1 MSGSLYVVSTPI
13 GNLDDLSRRALEVLG
28 QVDWVAAEDTR
39 HSQTLL
45 NHLGIKARLISCHD
59 HNEAERSPEL
69 VVRLRDGESG
79 ALISDAGTPLVSD
92 PGYRLVRAC
101 QDAGVAVVPVPGASA
116 LLAALAVSGQPS
128 DRFLFEGFV
137 PSKGAAREN
146 ALRRLAG
153 LEVTSVI
160 FEAPHRVVSLLE
172 SLAGLVDADREL
184 TLCRELTKRFEIGR
198 MRVLSKGLYNCNSWH
213 RDPEPRLHIP
223 VVSNPGSLFVVN
235 NHVTHLPADGSV
247 YFTDTRGYHMAMN
260 GGEHRRVTI
269 AQVESEAELRLG
281 ESPTPAHGCTD
292 LGFGGETDIDR
303 IAVGV
308 LVGDQIVQ
316 AHQRVRRSHRGQRRC
331 RIGFEIGVDVGAAE
345 GDDQ

>member
-69 VVRLRDGESG
+69 VARLSDGESG

-153 LEVTSVI
+153 LDVTSVI

-184 TLCRELTKRFEIGR
+184 TLCRELTKRFETVRRGPVAELLEWVR
-198 MRVLSKGLYNCNSWH
+198 GDKDQRRGELVLVLSPAARGKQLSEQDRALAKALLAELPVSRAARVLAAHTGLKRQELYNYLEGVNS
-213 RDPEPRLHIP
+213 
-223 VVSNPGSLFVVN
+223 
-235 NHVTHLPADGSV
+235 
-247 YFTDTRGYHMAMN
+247 
-260 GGEHRRVTI
+260 
-269 AQVESEAELRLG
+269 
-281 ESPTPAHGCTD
+281 
-292 LGFGGETDIDR
+292 
-303 IAVGV
+303 
-308 LVGDQIVQ
+308 
-316 AHQRVRRSHRGQRRC
+316 
-331 RIGFEIGVDVGAAE
+331 
-345 GDDQ
+345 

>member
-69 VVRLRDGESG
+69 VARLRDGESG

-153 LEVTSVI
+153 LDVTSVI

-184 TLCRELTKRFEIGR
+184 TLCRELTKRFETVRRGPVAELLEWVR
-198 MRVLSKGLYNCNSWH
+198 GDKDQRRGELVLVLS
-213 RDPEPRLHIP
+213 PAPR
-223 VVSNPGSLFVVN
+223 
-235 NHVTHLPADGSV
+235 
-247 YFTDTRGYHMAMN
+247 
-260 GGEHRRVTI
+260 GE
-269 AQVESEAELRLG
+269 QLSEQDRALAKALLAELPVSRAARILA
-281 ESPTPAHGCTD
+281 AHTGLKRQD
-292 LGFGGETDIDR
+292 LYAYLEE
-303 IAVGV
+303 VN
-308 LVGDQIVQ
+308 
-316 AHQRVRRSHRGQRRC
+316 S
-331 RIGFEIGVDVGAAE
+331 
-345 GDDQ
+345 

>member
-69 VVRLRDGESG
+69 VARLSDGESG

-153 LEVTSVI
+153 LDVTSVI

-184 TLCRELTKRFEIGR
+184 TLCRELTKRFETVRRGPVAELLEWVR
-198 MRVLSKGLYNCNSWH
+198 GDKDQRRGELVLVLSPAARGEQLSEQDRALAKALLAELPVSRAARVLAAHTGLKRQELYNYLEGVNS
-213 RDPEPRLHIP
+213 
-223 VVSNPGSLFVVN
+223 
-235 NHVTHLPADGSV
+235 
-247 YFTDTRGYHMAMN
+247 
-260 GGEHRRVTI
+260 
-269 AQVESEAELRLG
+269 
-281 ESPTPAHGCTD
+281 
-292 LGFGGETDIDR
+292 
-303 IAVGV
+303 
-308 LVGDQIVQ
+308 
-316 AHQRVRRSHRGQRRC
+316 
-331 RIGFEIGVDVGAAE
+331 
-345 GDDQ
+345 

>member
-69 VVRLRDGESG
+69 VARLSDGESG

-153 LEVTSVI
+153 LDVTSVI

-184 TLCRELTKRFEIGR
+184 TLCRELTKRFETVRRGPVAELLEWVR
-198 MRVLSKGLYNCNSWH
+198 GDKDQRRGELVLVLSPAARGEQLSEQDRALAKALLAELPVSRAARVLAAHTGLKRQELYTYLEEVNS
-213 RDPEPRLHIP
+213 
-223 VVSNPGSLFVVN
+223 
-235 NHVTHLPADGSV
+235 
-247 YFTDTRGYHMAMN
+247 
-260 GGEHRRVTI
+260 
-269 AQVESEAELRLG
+269 
-281 ESPTPAHGCTD
+281 
-292 LGFGGETDIDR
+292 
-303 IAVGV
+303 
-308 LVGDQIVQ
+308 
-316 AHQRVRRSHRGQRRC
+316 
-331 RIGFEIGVDVGAAE
+331 
-345 GDDQ
+345 

>member
-69 VVRLRDGESG
+69 VARLCDGESG

-184 TLCRELTKRFEIGR
+184 TLCRELTKRFETVRRGPVAELLDWVR
-198 MRVLSKGLYNCNSWH
+198 GDKDQRRGELVLVLSPAPRGEQLSERDRALAKALLAELPVSRAARVLAAHTGLKRQDLYNY
-213 RDPEPRLHIP
+213 L
-223 VVSNPGSLFVVN
+223 
-235 NHVTHLPADGSV
+235 
-247 YFTDTRGYHMAMN
+247 
-260 GGEHRRVTI
+260 
-269 AQVESEAELRLG
+269 EA
-281 ESPTPAHGCTD
+281 
-292 LGFGGETDIDR
+292 ID
-303 IAVGV
+303 
-308 LVGDQIVQ
+308 
-316 AHQRVRRSHRGQRRC
+316 S
-331 RIGFEIGVDVGAAE
+331 
-345 GDDQ
+345 

>member
-69 VVRLRDGESG
+69 VARLCDGESG

-184 TLCRELTKRFEIGR
+184 TLCRELTKRFETVRRGPVAELLDWVR
-198 MRVLSKGLYNCNSWH
+198 GDKDQRRGELVLVLSPAARGEQLSEQDRALAKALLAELPVSRAARVLAAHTGLKRQDLYTY
-213 RDPEPRLHIP
+213 L
-223 VVSNPGSLFVVN
+223 
-235 NHVTHLPADGSV
+235 
-247 YFTDTRGYHMAMN
+247 
-260 GGEHRRVTI
+260 
-269 AQVESEAELRLG
+269 EA
-281 ESPTPAHGCTD
+281 
-292 LGFGGETDIDR
+292 ID
-303 IAVGV
+303 
-308 LVGDQIVQ
+308 
-316 AHQRVRRSHRGQRRC
+316 S
-331 RIGFEIGVDVGAAE
+331 
-345 GDDQ
+345 